1 MSGVDRAPAEDAPH
15 LKFARPRSI
24 DEARPIAER
33 AEDDEGLPEPRT
45 TATLLRYDSHLIAH
59 QKSIPCASPP
69 SPIFTATWPR
79 WMQYWKT
86 SGAKASI

>member
-33 AEDDEGLPEPRT
+33 AEDGSQR
-45 TATLLRYDSHLIAH
+45 LRFGSA
-59 QKSIPCASPP
+59 PFGGTVPVA
-69 SPIFTATWPR
+69 R
-79 WMQYWKT
+79 R
-86 SGAKASI
+86 KAG